1 MVDVLSSCPKVSF
14 TQHVGTILKESIIWM
29 NIWYLGRELEITT
42 SEYSL
47 PTIAKEDQDWFSTL
61 QEMMN
66 WNVRARQKKIQTK
79 NKTDEKW

>member
-1 MVDVLSSCPKVSF
+1 MFPLS
-14 TQHVGTILKESIIWM
+14 
-29 NIWYLGRELEITT
+29 GRELEITT

-79 NKTDEKW
+79 NKTDQ

>member
-1 MVDVLSSCPKVSF
+1 MVITDRSITNLIFLLS
-14 TQHVGTILKESIIWM
+14 
-29 NIWYLGRELEITT
+29 GRELEITT

-79 NKTDEKW
+79 NKTDQ

>member
-1 MVDVLSSCPKVSF
+1 M
-14 TQHVGTILKESIIWM
+14 II
-29 NIWYLGRELEITT
+29 YFSGRELEITT

-79 NKTDEKW
+79 NKTDDK

>member
-1 MVDVLSSCPKVSF
+1 M
-14 TQHVGTILKESIIWM
+14 QILKSPSQKDEFRV
-29 NIWYLGRELEITT
+29 NIWYLLVLGRELEITT

-79 NKTDEKW
+79 NKTDDKWLY

>member
-1 MVDVLSSCPKVSF
+1 MISALVITDRSINLIFPLS
-14 TQHVGTILKESIIWM
+14 
-29 NIWYLGRELEITT
+29 GRELEITT

-79 NKTDEKW
+79 NKTDQ